1 MGAFFTTFLIAV
13 SLSMD
18 AFSLSLAYG
27 MQQMTKKDKIL
38 LSVIVGI
45 YHFFMPLI
53 GLNIGSAILKYIII
67 DISILVCL
75 IFSLI
80 GLEMIISSIKEKEE
94 KILISLI
101 GFLLFGFSVSID
113 SFTTGIG
120 LNMINNN
127 YLEVTS
133 IFAIV
138 SATFTY
144 LGLFLGNKLNLKYG
158 KYSTML
164 GGTLLII
171 LGIYYLVK

>member
-1 MGAFFTTFLIAV
+1 MGAFFTTLLIAV

-53 GLNIGSAILKYIII
+53 GLNIGGAILKYIII
-67 DISILVCL
+67 DISILVCI

-80 GLEMIISSIKEKEE
+80 GLEMIVSSIKEKED

-101 GFLLFGFSVSID
+101 GFLIFGFSVSID
-113 SFTTGIG
+113 SFTMGIG

-144 LGLFLGNKLNLKYG
+144 LGLLLGNKLNLKYG
-158 KYSTML
+158 KYSTIL
-164 GGTLLII
+164 GGSLLII